1 MAKKQLIAPRW
12 VDEMRGL
19 FERCQYLAAGDVYD
33 QAVESGASPSYE
45 AQLLAARILLK
56 RDENRAVAFLIR
68 RPPKANAS
76 RERAEWALLL
86 AIGYARMRDFERA
99 DHHFEMAQKLARLPA
114 DRAALAYQFARR
126 YMLEGKLGEARRYAG
141 DMACDKSLAA
151 RIKHELLESFI
162 LCQEERYRE
171 SAEGTIRAVKLIGE
185 RREDHL
191 EQWFHAVQNL
201 ALLGRELALPEAADI
216 AKTEVD
222 ADVEWPPDLA
232 IQRFQALKGVGWS
245 CALRGDVLG
254 CFRYLRAAERTR
266 PSPAFEAIVLLDRAY
281 FARIVGET
289 NWACNEV
296 EKAEVLFDRIDWSE
310 APGDERVGLL
320 LMAEAIV
327 EHNPEKA
334 HYFLARYKGLD
345 KMRSP
350 VSLFAF
356 DQRCEALA
364 AYAEGYVRLKTGES
378 GAEEALR
385 KAWVIFDRI
394 GYDWRAGRT
403 AIRLS
408 EATGKERWHHLAED
422 KLDPYPRSWLAQE
435 IAAQMAATVAPVKLP
450 RMQRTVLEMLC
461 RKMTTAEIAQQLGLS
476 PHTVRNH
483 LKAVFRAYGVNNRA
497 ALVAEVAG
505 RGEMPTMA

>member
-1 MAKKQLIAPRW
+1 MAKKQLAAPPW
-12 VDEMRGL
+12 FDEMRRL
-19 FERCQYLAAGDVYD
+19 FERCQFLAAGDVYD
-33 QAVESGASPSYE
+33 QAVDSGAAPSYE

-99 DHHFEMAQKLARLPA
+99 DHHFEMARKLARSPA
-114 DRAALAYQFARR
+114 DRAALAYQLARR
-126 YMLEGKLGEARRYAG
+126 HMLAGNLDEARRYAG
-141 DMACDKSLAA
+141 DMSCDVSLAA
-151 RIKHELLESFI
+151 RIRHELLESFI

-171 SAEGTIRAVKLIGE
+171 SAEGTIRAIKLIGE

-201 ALLGRELALPEAADI
+201 ALLGRELPSPEAADI
-216 AKTEVD
+216 AKAEVD

-232 IQRFQALKGVGWS
+232 IQRFQALKAVGWS
-245 CALRGDVLG
+245 CALRGDLLG
-254 CFRYLRAAERTR
+254 CFRYLRAAERTK

-281 FARIVGET
+281 FARIVGEK

-296 EKAEVLFDRIDWSE
+296 AKAEVLFDRIDWNE

-327 EHNPEKA
+327 EYNPEKA

-350 VSLFAF
+350 VMLLAF
-356 DQRCEALA
+356 DQRSEAFA
-364 AYAEGYVRLKTGES
+364 AYCEGFVRLKSGEA
-378 GAEEALR
+378 GADEALR
-385 KAWVIFDRI
+385 KAWVVFDRI

-403 AIRLS
+403 ALRLF
-408 EATGKERWHHLAED
+408 EATGKERWQHLAED
-422 KLDPYPRSWLAQE
+422 KLEPYPRSWLAQE
-435 IAAQMAATVAPVKLP
+435 VVAQAAPAPVKLP

-461 RKMTTAEIAQQLGLS
+461 RKMTTAEIASDLGLS
-476 PHTVRNH
+476 QHTVRNH
-483 LKAVFRAYGVNNRA
+483 LKAVFRAYKVNNRA

-505 RGEMPTMA
+505 RGELPTMA

>member
-1 MAKKQLIAPRW
+1 MAKKQPVAPRW
-12 VDEMRGL
+12 FDEMRGL
-19 FERCQYLAAGDVYD
+19 FDRCQFLAAGDVYD
-33 QAVESGASPSYE
+33 QAVEAGASPSYA

-56 RDENRAVAFLIR
+56 RDENRAVSFLIR
-68 RPPKANAS
+68 RPPRANAT

-99 DHHFEMAQKLARLPA
+99 DHHFEMGRRLARSPA
-114 DRAALAYQFARR
+114 ERAVLAYQLARR
-126 YMLEGKLGEARRYAG
+126 HMLEGNLAEARRHAG
-141 DMACDKSLAA
+141 DMTCDKSPAA
-151 RIKHELLESFI
+151 RIRHELLESFI
-162 LCQEERYRE
+162 LCQEERYGE
-171 SAEGTIRAVKLIGE
+171 SAEGTIRAIELVGE
-185 RREDHL
+185 RRQDHL
-191 EQWFHAVQNL
+191 EEWFHAVQNL
-201 ALLGRELALPEAADI
+201 ALLGRELPLPEAADV
-216 AKTEVD
+216 AKAEVD

-232 IQRFQALKGVGWS
+232 MQRFQALKGVGWS
-245 CALRGDVLG
+245 CALRGDLLG
-254 CFRYLRAAERTR
+254 CFRYLRAAERTK

-296 EKAEVLFDRIDWSE
+296 AKAEVLFDRIDWNE

-327 EHNPEKA
+327 EYSPEKA

-364 AYAEGYVRLKTGES
+364 AYAEGFVRLKSGET

-385 KAWVIFDRI
+385 RAWVIFDRI

-403 AIRLS
+403 ALRLF
-408 EATGKERWHHLAED
+408 EATSKERWCHLAED
-422 KLDPYPRSWLAQE
+422 KLEPYPRSWLAQE
-435 IAAQMAATVAPVKLP
+435 IAAHTAAPVSPVKLP

-461 RKMTTAEIAQQLGLS
+461 RKMTTAEIAQDLGLS
-476 PHTVRNH
+476 QHTVRNH
-483 LKAVFRAYGVNNRA
+483 LKAVFRAYKVNNRA
-497 ALVAEVAG
+497 ALVAEVAS
-505 RGEMPTMA
+505 RGQLPTLT